1 MKIFWFILIYAILFL
16 LLADTKI
23 TLKPWSFK
31 LLQPGYAA
39 GVLIVLIGLA
49 VVHTSGVVTGK
60 KKAYD
65 HVDELIDQ
73 QLKEAEEAAKDQ
85 QTV

>member
-1 MKIFWFILIYAILFL
+1 M
-16 LLADTKI
+16 
-23 TLKPWSFK
+23 
-31 LLQPGYAA
+31 
-39 GVLIVLIGLA
+39 LIGLA
-49 VVHTSGVVTGK
+49 VVHTSGMVTGK